1 MTSTMELK
9 TLAFNLNDVEMIL
22 DQYNKDNDDNLA
34 LSLEQSKE
42 ILLSIEIDDLIETF
56 NSRLYDRIESSAN
69 QARLS

>member
-1 MTSTMELK
+1 MELK

-56 NSRLYDRIESSAN
+56 NSRLYERIESSAN

>member
-1 MTSTMELK
+1 MELK

-56 NSRLYDRIESSAN
+56 NSRLYEQIESSAN
-69 QARLS
+69 QTRLS

>member
-1 MTSTMELK
+1 MELK

-22 DQYNKDNDDNLA
+22 DQYNKDNDDNLV

-56 NSRLYDRIESSAN
+56 NNRLYEQIESSAN
-69 QARLS
+69 EARLS

>member
-1 MTSTMELK
+1 MELK

-22 DQYNKDNDDNLA
+22 DQYNKDNEDNLA

-56 NSRLYDRIESSAN
+56 NSRLYEQIESSAN
-69 QARLS
+69 QTRLS

>member
-1 MTSTMELK
+1 MELK

-34 LSLEQSKE
+34 LSLQQSKE

-69 QARLS
+69 EARLS

>member
-1 MTSTMELK
+1 MELK

>member
-1 MTSTMELK
+1 MELK

-56 NSRLYDRIESSAN
+56 NSRLYERIKSSAN
-69 QARLS
+69 KARLS

>member
-1 MTSTMELK
+1 MELK
-9 TLAFNLNDVEMIL
+9 TLAFNLNDVEMML